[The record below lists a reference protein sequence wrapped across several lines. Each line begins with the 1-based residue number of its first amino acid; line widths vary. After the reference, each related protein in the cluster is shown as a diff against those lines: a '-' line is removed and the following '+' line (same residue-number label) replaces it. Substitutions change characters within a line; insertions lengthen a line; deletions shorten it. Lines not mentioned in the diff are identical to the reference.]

1 MQPSRLGGKSGANS
15 TFPPLP
21 IQQTS
26 ALFDNST
33 SNSEL
38 NRLSALSSTES
49 INSQE
54 GLHDRASII
63 ASNKERIDDKQRE
76 LNTQLEKLQKLCP
89 TL

>member
-1 MQPSRLGGKSGANS
+1 MQPSKFGVKSGANS

-54 GLHDRASII
+54 G
-63 ASNKERIDDKQRE
+63 
-76 LNTQLEKLQKLCP
+76 
-89 TL
+89 